1 MFPRPRSRIRIF
13 QKGVIRYL
21 ILESLCDRPMHG
33 YELMKALG
41 ENFEGLFQPSAGA
54 IYPTLQTLQD
64 EGYITTEETEGKKTH
79 TITQEGRE
87 FLKKSEERFKTIIE
101 NRKAFLSERR
111 ELNREIRNLASLIFT
126 NYRDLEKQKTD
137 AVAQVLK
144 EARIKISEII
154 FE

>member
-21 ILESLCDRPMHG
+21 ILESLCERPMHG
-33 YELMKALG
+33 YEIMKALG